1 MCIAI
6 AVHDDS
12 WNTSEVMIEQ
22 IRSKFQYYLSEIV
35 YGAND
40 GIITTFAV
48 VSGASGADLGA
59 TVIIILGVSNLIADG
74 FSMGSSRYLALSSE
88 QAVHDTDSNVQ
99 ARSPIGDGSATFIA
113 FVIAGTLPL
122 TPFLFGVAP
131 EYQFEVSAIATAIT
145 LFVVGSGRALFTR
158 LHWLYA
164 GMEMLLVGGVAAA
177 IAYGIG
183 YAIDAFILK

>member
-1 MCIAI
+1 
-6 AVHDDS
+6 
-12 WNTSEVMIEQ
+12 MIEK
-22 IRSKFQYYLSEIV
+22 IRSRFQYYLSEIV

-48 VSGASGADLGA
+48 VSGASGADLGP

-88 QAVHDTDSNVQ
+88 QAFHDKDADVQDRSPVHDGT
-99 ARSPIGDGSATFIA
+99 ATFIS

-131 EYQFEVSAIATAIT
+131 GYQFEVSAIATAIT
-145 LFVVGSGRALFTR
+145 LFVVGSGRALFSR
-158 LHWLYA
+158 LHWFYA
-164 GMEMLLVGGVAAA
+164 GMEMLLVGGVAAS

-183 YAIDAFILK
+183 YAIDAFIL

>member
-1 MCIAI
+1 
-6 AVHDDS
+6 
-12 WNTSEVMIEQ
+12 MIEY
-22 IRSKFQYYLSEIV
+22 IRNKFQYYLSEIV

-88 QAVHDTDSNVQ
+88 QAVHDKDSDVQ
-99 ARSPIGDGSATFIA
+99 SRSPIGDGSATFIA

-122 TPFLFGVAP
+122 TPFLFGVSSD
-131 EYQFEVSAIATAIT
+131 YQFEVSAIATAIT

-183 YAIDAFILK
+183 YAIDVFILK